1 MKLLVVASLLASI
14 VGTLSVAGKV
24 AVVGVF
30 SPALL
35 HLPNGIVVIGQL
47 VKFDPV
53 QLFLVTAVQ
62 EHKPRRAL
70 SHGFKIIFSS
80 VVLCSHREC
89 RIQTIRLGPVGKAHE
104 EAAGSHTRAAS
115 NTSRVSTALPT
126 SHVAHSSSRTE
137 VQQTST
143 KPKDGPSAASAG
155 TEKSSK
161 QPTTQTNRSTG
172 HSDRQ
177 LNPPQTARN
186 TTPSAASAGTE
197 KSSKQP
203 TTQTNRSTGHSDRQ
217 LNPPQT
223 ARNTTKQHR
232 MVVFRCD
239 QSTNAYVRPCW
250 ILTAFVTFASALLF
264 AILVV
269 TIIFLARKCKEKR
282 FKEANRQVFFRN
294 SDSSLADNSIFQPG
308 NKVVLHPQPSRTDQ
322 PRTENKET
330 LNGRYISIKFPF
342 RGKLRP
348 GKPINPSESHTDY
361 ATLQPRERPS
371 DGLPTVKSPGP
382 SAGID
387 HDQASALYD
396 ASMPAD
402 LPHPMQVSNSEN
414 LPLCTFTDFQQ

>member
-143 KPKDGPSAASAG
+143 KPKDG
-155 TEKSSK
+155 
-161 QPTTQTNRSTG
+161 
-172 HSDRQ
+172 
-177 LNPPQTARN
+177 
-186 TTPSAASAGTE
+186 PSAASAGTE